1 MKRERIILAYKNYF
15 KDFISSLSDAEARKV
30 FYVIDMLKTQERVN
44 ANDIMSVD
52 AMMDERYGKVGTP
65 EREAFRKEAYAY
77 CVGQIIS
84 DARKRE
90 KVTQQELAKRIG
102 TNKSYISRIENGSV
116 EPGAGMFLRIL
127 SALGLR
133 FEVSQPLAFG

>member
-1 MKRERIILAYKNYF
+1 M
-15 KDFISSLSDAEARKV
+15 
-30 FYVIDMLKTQERVN
+30 QER
-44 ANDIMSVD
+44 NDIMSVD

-90 KVTQQELAKRIG
+90 KVTQQELAQRVG
-102 TNKSYISRIENGSV
+102 TNKSYISRIENGQR
-116 EPGAGMFLRIL
+116 GAWCRYVPQNPQRPWPSL
-127 SALGLR
+127 
-133 FEVSQPLAFG
+133 

>member
-1 MKRERIILAYKNYF
+1 M
-15 KDFISSLSDAEARKV
+15 
-30 FYVIDMLKTQERVN
+30 QER
-44 ANDIMSVD
+44 NDIMSVD

-65 EREAFRKEAYAY
+65 EREAFRKAAIEQVQLELASTAEREQARPKVKEAYAY

-90 KVTQQELAKRIG
+90 KVTRQELAQRVG

-133 FEVSQPLAFG
+133 FEVLQPMAIG

>member
-1 MKRERIILAYKNYF
+1 MKLNVFVKPNEQSGLHSYFERNGGSLATATANALYGWKAVEWQRLHIL
-15 KDFISSLSDAEARKV
+15 R
-30 FYVIDMLKTQERVN
+30 TWTERF
-44 ANDIMSVD
+44 
-52 AMMDERYGKVGTP
+52 GKVGTP

-90 KVTQQELAKRIG
+90 KVTQQELAQRVG

>member
-1 MKRERIILAYKNYF
+1 M
-15 KDFISSLSDAEARKV
+15 
-30 FYVIDMLKTQERVN
+30 QER
-44 ANDIMSVD
+44 NDIMSVD

-90 KVTQQELAKRIG
+90 KVTQQDWLSVWEP
-102 TNKSYISRIENGSV
+102 ISRIS
-116 EPGAGMFLRIL
+116 
-127 SALGLR
+127 
-133 FEVSQPLAFG
+133 LA